1 MTNKEKLIA
10 IIGEENFRKLERNF
24 NPDYRHFSD
33 IDQLVDV
40 KGRCFLTW
48 AFLWRISP
56 EGHNF
61 WHHLYFEI
69 YERWDN
75 FGPRLI
81 SPEEH
86 DLIFKMF
93 VMEWMEY
100 PQGDNERWY
109 ETVFSEGVGLKVYE
123 ALRSE

>member
-24 NPDYRHFSD
+24 NPKFKKLKS
-33 IDQLVDV
+33 IDE
-40 KGRCFLTW
+40 CINCHNEHTI
-48 AFLWRISP
+48 AFAFDWTNSP
-56 EGHNF
+56 ERWWF
-61 WHHLYFEI
+61 WSYLDDKLMGEWEDVLLRKI
-69 YERWDN
+69 TN
-75 FGPRLI
+75 
-81 SPEEH
+81 EEH
-86 DLIFKMF
+86 DLLFKMF
-93 VMEWMEY
+93 CMEWMEY

>member
-24 NPDYRHFSD
+24 DKNFSRSD
-33 IDQLVDV
+33 ALGYLIKKQG
-40 KGRCFLTW
+40 KFSIFHCFVW
-48 AFLWRISP
+48 GKSP
-56 EGHNF
+56 EGYFF
-61 WHHLYFEI
+61 WSNLHAKVLAN
-69 YERWDN
+69 WK
-75 FGPRLI
+75 
-81 SPEEH
+81 SVKSVKSKSEEQE
-86 DLIFKMF
+86 LLFKMF

-109 ETVFSEGVGLKVYE
+109 ETNLNSGLGLKVYE